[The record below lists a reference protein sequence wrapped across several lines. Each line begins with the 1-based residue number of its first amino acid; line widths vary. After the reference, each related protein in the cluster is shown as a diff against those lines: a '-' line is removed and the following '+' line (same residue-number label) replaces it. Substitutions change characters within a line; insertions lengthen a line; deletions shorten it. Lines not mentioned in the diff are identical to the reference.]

1 MPVIP
6 MPAKSTAMDPS
17 HFRKAMASFATGV
30 AVVTTVWDG
39 KYHGMTVSSL
49 TSVSLDPCMLLICP
63 DHASLTG
70 LAIRKRGQFAVNVL
84 GDHQRELS
92 TRFVGDHSER
102 FRDVGLAIGES
113 GVPLLKGAL
122 AHFCC
127 QVSAIH
133 PGGDHDI
140 VVGEVVSC
148 SATAGEPLVLFRGE
162 FRNPAAASTAD
173 QWRSCWPV

>member
-6 MPAKSTAMDPS
+6 MPAKSTDPS
-17 HFRKAMASFATGV
+17 QFRKTMASFATGV
-30 AVVTTVWDG
+30 AVVTTFWDG
-39 KYHGMTVSSL
+39 KYHGMTVNSL
-49 TSVSLDPCMLLICP
+49 TSVSLTPCMLLICP
-63 DHASLTG
+63 DRGSVTG
-70 LAIRKRGQFAVNVL
+70 EAIRKRGQFAVNVL

-92 TRFVGDHSER
+92 TRFVGDHSKR
-102 FRDVGLAIGES
+102 FRDVDLTIGES
-113 GVPLLKGAL
+113 GLPLLKGAL

-127 QVSAIH
+127 RVAAIH

-148 SATAGEPLVLFRGE
+148 NATAGEPLVLFRGE
-162 FRNPAAASTAD
+162 FRNPSVAFTAD